1 MAARDWQMPD
11 REEEPVLFPA
21 QTSMLGSLKEY
32 AAKLRAQP
40 RPSLSVLIV
49 DDEEVVRTFVQRV
62 LREAGYET
70 ATAGDGFEAIDAVRR
85 MEPDLLLTDVNM
97 PEMSGDE
104 LARQLRQTRPDLK
117 VLYLTGFSDQL
128 FKEKSTLWQG
138 EAYLDKPCSVLALL
152 QAVSLITIGR
162 IGPVAQSPGQQS

>member
-1 MAARDWQMPD
+1 MATLDSRMADA
-11 REEEPVLFPA
+11 EEEPELFAA
-21 QTSMLGSLKEY
+21 QTSMLGSLKQY
-32 AAKLRAQP
+32 AAKFKPQAR
-40 RPSLSVLIV
+40 RPLSVLIV

-70 ATAGDGFEAIDAVRR
+70 ETASDGPEALDAVRQ

-97 PEMSGDE
+97 PQMSGDE
-104 LARQLRQTRPDLK
+104 LARQLRQSRPGLK

-128 FKEKSTLWQG
+128 FREKRTLWQD

-152 QAVSLITIGR
+152 QAVSLITVGR
-162 IGPVAQSPGQQS
+162 IGPVAQRPSPQS